1 MSAPHYT
8 ILYSEPCCC
17 RSTIKPVDR
26 ILVIDDDVELCSLV
40 GEYLAPEGFQVESA
54 ADGTRGLEQ
63 ALNGEFLLVVL
74 DVMLPGLNG
83 FEVLRRLR
91 DKSRIPV
98 LLLTAR
104 GEDVD
109 RIVGLEIG
117 ADDYLPKPF
126 NPRELVARIRA
137 ILRRTR
143 ASERSGSGQP
153 SEILRVGEVELDP
166 ATRTVL
172 QKGKQVEFT
181 SVEFNLLHV
190 LLREA
195 GRVVPRERLVDIV
208 LSRKFSPF
216 DRSIDM
222 HVSKIRKKLGDSDSG
237 VDHIKTVRGVGYIFT
252 RPQEV
257 AAEKVKAHEKSFSQ
271 DFSFVLDGAG
281 ALPGARH
288 IDYDGPARAR
298 RVGRL
303 GRAAIHRHSTRR
315 SRLTNKAAPRNCG
328 SISRKFA
335 TRCIPGPTCWMIREK
350 KFPATTCRAGRS
362 RWQRVSDQRLATFGS
377 V

>member
-1 MSAPHYT
+1 MS
-8 ILYSEPCCC
+8 
-17 RSTIKPVDR
+17 KMDR
-26 ILVIDDDVELCSLV
+26 ILIVDDDFELCSLV
-40 GEYLAPEGFQVESA
+40 SEYLAPEGFRVESVH
-54 ADGTRGLEQ
+54 DGETGLQ
-63 ALNGEFLLVVL
+63 RALSGNYLMVVL
-74 DVMLPGLNG
+74 DVMLPGMSG
-83 FEVLRRLR
+83 FDVLRRIR
-91 DKSRIPV
+91 ATSRVPV

-143 ASERSGSGQP
+143 SGDRSGSGQP
-153 SEILRVGEVELDP
+153 AEILRVGEVELDP

-172 QKGKQVEFT
+172 QKGKPVEFT

-222 HVSKIRKKLGDSDSG
+222 HVSKIRKKLGESDSG
-237 VDHIKTVRGVGYIFT
+237 LDHIKTVRGVGYIFT

-257 AAEKVKAHEKSFSQ
+257 LADKV
-271 DFSFVLDGAG
+271 
-281 ALPGARH
+281 
-288 IDYDGPARAR
+288 
-298 RVGRL
+298 
-303 GRAAIHRHSTRR
+303 R
-315 SRLTNKAAPRNCG
+315 SG
-328 SISRKFA
+328 
-335 TRCIPGPTCWMIREK
+335 G
-350 KFPATTCRAGRS
+350 
-362 RWQRVSDQRLATFGS
+362 
-377 V
+377 